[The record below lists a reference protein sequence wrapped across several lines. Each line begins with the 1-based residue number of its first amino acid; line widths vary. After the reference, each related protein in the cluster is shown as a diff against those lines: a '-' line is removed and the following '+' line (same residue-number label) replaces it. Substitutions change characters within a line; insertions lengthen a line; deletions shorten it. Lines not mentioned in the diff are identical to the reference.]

1 VNETGALT
9 PLLGM
14 ALFAAFACGIYWL
27 GGVLA
32 ARGRESPGKYLP
44 YACGEDLPVT
54 EMRLSYQRFF
64 RLALMFIV
72 AHIAILVV
80 ATLSIVIDN
89 VVAVLYLVA
98 VVMCVDILQRD

>member
-1 VNETGALT
+1 MNETGALT
-9 PLLGM
+9 LLLGV
-14 ALFAAFACGIYWL
+14 ALFALFACGLYWL
-27 GGVLA
+27 SGKLA
-32 ARGRESPGKYLP
+32 ARGPESPGKHLP

-54 EMRLSYQRFF
+54 ETRLSYQRFF

-72 AHIAILVV
+72 AHIAVLVV

-89 VVAVLYLVA
+89 VVAALYLVA